1 VTAIQQ
7 SDTASPTLARNAIG
21 LPEVLFQSITHM
33 APAVAT
39 ALSIGAA
46 TAFAGAITPLAVVFA
61 MIAVLFTAFSMAE
74 LARHLPSAGGMYT
87 YVGRGLGS
95 FFGWLVAWS
104 FALAEPLVMPLLL
117 GGFGF
122 YGAIFLSQYLS
133 IDFEFAWIVL
143 AIACGLVV
151 WWLNYRGIALS
162 TRTGLVLGA
171 IEIAI
176 FLLISTLLIINAD
189 ENTLSVFVPGDEGVQ
204 PAFQGMI
211 FCLLAFIGFEAAA
224 PLGEEASEPRRTIPR
239 AVIWSAVLVGL
250 FYVFNYYAATVYFGP
265 DQMLGFYTSH
275 DGDPWGFMAEE
286 VLPGI
291 GGLLV
296 VFAILNSSLANANAG
311 ATAATRSLF
320 AMGRASLAPRFFAKI
335 HPETHAPVNAVHFQ
349 AVTALII
356 AVGLGIVLANDPFE
370 TPEGAGSFGG
380 LNVYVFLGTMLGLIF
395 AGIYFLVNLAC
406 IGYFLRE
413 GRSEFNPLKH
423 VVVPVIGAIAMI
435 PAALAVIGGVTIPIL
450 DVTLPPYETALKW
463 CAPIV
468 AIWLILGIIAYVVLR
483 MRSPEA
489 LERVGEVYGGESD
502 APDAPVAAAPP
513 PAAPPPAAPPPAAE
527 PPAEPPPTDPAGY

>member
-1 VTAIQQ
+1 MTAIQQ

-61 MIAVLFTAFSMAE
+61 MVAVLFTAFSMAE

-189 ENTLSVFVPGDEGVQ
+189 ENTLSVFVPGEEGVK

-250 FYVFNYYAATVYFGP
+250 FYVFNYYAATVFFGP

-320 AMGRASLAPRFFAKI
+320 AMGRASLAPRFFAQDLTGDARAGERG
-335 HPETHAPVNAVHFQ
+335 PLP
-349 AVTALII
+349 
-356 AVGLGIVLANDPFE
+356 GRD
-370 TPEGAGSFGG
+370 GADHRRRARPRARQRP
-380 LNVYVFLGTMLGLIF
+380 IRRRPR
-395 AGIYFLVNLAC
+395 A
-406 IGYFLRE
+406 
-413 GRSEFNPLKH
+413 
-423 VVVPVIGAIAMI
+423 
-435 PAALAVIGGVTIPIL
+435 PAA
-450 DVTLPPYETALKW
+450 
-463 CAPIV
+463 
-468 AIWLILGIIAYVVLR
+468 
-483 MRSPEA
+483 S
-489 LERVGEVYGGESD
+489 
-502 APDAPVAAAPP
+502 
-513 PAAPPPAAPPPAAE
+513 
-527 PPAEPPPTDPAGY
+527 AG

>member
-1 VTAIQQ
+1 VTATPQ
-7 SDTASPTLARNAIG
+7 SMEGSSPTLARNAIG

-46 TAFAGAITPLAVVFA
+46 TSFAGGITPLAVLFA
-61 MIAVLFTAFSMAE
+61 MIAVLFTAYSMAE

-122 YGAIFLSQYLS
+122 YGAIFLSAYLS
-133 IDFEFAWIVL
+133 IQFELAWIVL
-143 AIACGLVV
+143 AVACGLVV
-151 WWLNYRGIALS
+151 WWLNYRGIGLS
-162 TRTGLVLGA
+162 TRTGLVLGI

-176 FLLISTLLIINAD
+176 FLLISLLLVVNAD
-189 ENTLSVFVPGDEGVQ
+189 NNTLGVFVPGADGVK

-224 PLGEEASEPRRTIPR
+224 PLGEETTEPRRTIPR
-239 AVIWSAVLVGL
+239 AVIWSAILVGL
-250 FYVFNYYAATVYFGP
+250 FYVFNYYAATVFFGP
-265 DQMLGFYTSH
+265 DQMTGFYTSH
-275 DGDPWGFMAEE
+275 DGDPWGFMAEQ

-296 VFAILNSSLANANAG
+296 VFAILNSSIANANAG

-320 AMGRASLAPRFFAKI
+320 AMGRATLLPRFFAKV
-335 HPETHAPVNAVHFQ
+335 HPETKAPVNAVHFQ
-349 AVTALII
+349 AVTAIVI
-356 AVGLGIVLANDPFE
+356 AVVLGLILANDPFP
-370 TPEGAGSFGG
+370 TPEGSSSFGG

-395 AGIYFLVNLAC
+395 AGIYILVNVACFGYYWRERRDEFNWLKHFLV
-406 IGYFLRE
+406 
-413 GRSEFNPLKH
+413 PLLG
-423 VVVPVIGAIAMI
+423 VIAMI
-435 PAALAVIGGVTIPIL
+435 PALLAVIGGVTIPIL
-450 DVTLPPYETALKW
+450 DITLDPYSTALRW
-463 CAPIV
+463 TAPIV
-468 AIWLILGIIAYVVLR
+468 GVWVVLGVIAYFWLR
-483 MRSPEA
+483 SSNPEA
-489 LERVGEVYGGESD
+489 LARVDDVYGGDGGSEG
-502 APDAPVAAAPP
+502 A
-513 PAAPPPAAPPPAAE
+513 
-527 PPAEPPPTDPAGY
+527 

>member
-1 VTAIQQ
+1 MTSTAQV
-7 SDTASPTLARNAIG
+7 SGGSPSLERNAIG
-21 LPEVLFQSITHM
+21 MTEVLFQSITHM

-46 TAFAGAITPLAVVFA
+46 TSFAGGITPLAVLFA

-95 FFGWLVAWS
+95 FFGWLVAWG

-122 YGAIFLSQYLS
+122 YGAIFLSSYLG
-133 IDFEFAWIVL
+133 IDIEFAWVGLAVL
-143 AIACGLVV
+143 CGLVV
-151 WWLNYRGIALS
+151 WWLTYRGIALS
-162 TRTGLVLGA
+162 TRAGVVLGI
-171 IEIAI
+171 IEVVI
-176 FLLISTLLIINAD
+176 FLLISTLLIVNAD
-189 ENTLSVFVPGDEGVQ
+189 ENTLNVFIPGDEGVK

-224 PLGEEASEPRRTIPR
+224 PLGEETREPRRTIPR
-239 AVIWSAVLVGL
+239 AVIWSAILVGL
-250 FYVFNYYAATVYFGP
+250 FYIFNYYAATVFFGP
-265 DQMLGFYTSH
+265 DRMTEFYTFNE
-275 DGDPWGFMAEE
+275 GDPWGFMAEE

-291 GGLLV
+291 GGLLI

-320 AMGRASLAPRFFAKI
+320 AMGRASLLPRFFAAV
-335 HPETHAPVNAVHFQ
+335 HPETRAPVNAVHFQ

-356 AVGLGIVLANDPFE
+356 AVVLGFVLANDPFP
-370 TPEGAGSFGG
+370 TPEGAASFGG

-395 AGIYFLVNLAC
+395 AGIYIAVNLAC
-406 IGYFLRE
+406 IGYFWRE
-413 GRSEFNPLKH
+413 RRDEFNVLKH
-423 VVVPVIGAIAMI
+423 VVVPVLGVIAMI

-450 DVTLPPYETALKW
+450 DIELAPYETALRW
-463 CAPIV
+463 TAPIV
-468 AIWLILGIIAYVVLR
+468 GIWMVLGIVAYIVLR
-483 MRSPEA
+483 MRNPEA
-489 LERVGEVYGGESD
+489 LTRVGEVYGGETST
-502 APDAPVAAAPP
+502 PDAAIAPP
-513 PAAPPPAAPPPAAE
+513 E
-527 PPAEPPPTDPAGY
+527 PPRY